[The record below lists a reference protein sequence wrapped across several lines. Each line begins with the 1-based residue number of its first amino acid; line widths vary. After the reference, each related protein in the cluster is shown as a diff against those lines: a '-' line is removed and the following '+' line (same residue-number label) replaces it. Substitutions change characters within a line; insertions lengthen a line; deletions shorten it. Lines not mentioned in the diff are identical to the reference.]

1 VTRGLRA
8 RRRSVVALA
17 LATLVGVAGF
27 GWPFLAEVGS
37 TASGESGP
45 APTLFVLLLPLV
57 VAVVLAELSEGGMD
71 AKAIAMLGVLAAV
84 GVALRALSPG
94 TGGFEPTLFLL
105 VVAGRVFGAGFGFAL
120 GSVMLLAS
128 ALATGGVGPWMPF
141 QMVGLAWVG
150 LLAGCLP
157 RASGRVERCV
167 LAAYAGVAG
176 FAYGALLNLSFW
188 PFSRSLPAGIG
199 YVPDDSALAN
209 IGHYAAFYLT
219 TSFGWDC
226 VRAVVNA
233 VLVLV
238 AGRPVLATLRRA
250 ARRAAWD
257 SPELDVPQEPDS
269 SRSPGVT
276 SRVTSP

>member
-1 VTRGLRA
+1 VTIGHPTQG
-8 RRRSVVALA
+8 RSVVALV

-37 TASGESGP
+37 TATGDSGV
-45 APTLFVLLLPLV
+45 ATTLFVLLLPLV
-57 VAVVLAELSEGGMD
+57 VTVVLAELSEGGMD
-71 AKAIAMLGVLAAV
+71 AKAIAMLGVLAAA

-120 GSVMLLAS
+120 GAVMLLAS

-157 RASGRVERCV
+157 RASGQIERWM
-167 LAAYAGVAG
+167 LAAYAAVAG
-176 FAYGALLNLSFW
+176 FGYGAVLNLSFW
-188 PFSRSLPAGIG
+188 PFSRTLPAGMA
-199 YVPDDSALAN
+199 YVPEDSALAN
-209 IGHYAAFYLT
+209 LGHYGTFYVT
-219 TSFGWDC
+219 TSLGWDC
-226 VRAVVNA
+226 VRGVVNA

-238 AGRPVLATLRRA
+238 VGRPVLTTLRRA
-250 ARRAAWD
+250 ARRAAWQPPAPGPLRGRTSPVRPD
-257 SPELDVPQEPDS
+257 SPA
-269 SRSPGVT
+269 G
-276 SRVTSP
+276 